1 MDKPSF
7 VYVTYIAATAEAV
20 WNAIVDPKIAAP
32 YWGNVNLSDW
42 KIGSKW
48 EHRDGD
54 ANGKLRLVGNVVEV
68 EPYTRLVMTWAFP
81 EDANDIRKH
90 SRVTFD
96 IKPLDNVVRLTVTHV
111 DLEAGSRMHDGISEG
126 WPKVLSSMKSYL
138 EHGEA
143 LFSAMSLG
151 R

>member
-1 MDKPSF
+1 MDKASF
-7 VYVTYIAATAEAV
+7 LYVTYIAATAEAV

-42 KIGSKW
+42 KVGSKW
-48 EHRDGD
+48 EHRDGGPL
-54 ANGKLRLVGNVVEV
+54 GKLRLVGRVLEV
-68 EPYTRLVMTWAFP
+68 KPYTRLVITWAFP
-81 EDANDIRKH
+81 EDVADEKKH

-96 IKPLDNVVRLTVTHV
+96 IEPLDKVVRLTVTHI
-111 DLEAGSRMHDGISEG
+111 DLEAGTKMHGGISEG

-138 EHGEA
+138 EHGKA
-143 LFSAMSLG
+143 LFSAMNLD